1 MTRLRGKLTY
11 ANVVAT
17 LALFLVIAGG
27 SAFAASKVGKNSVG
41 TKQIKN
47 NAVTATKIKNG
58 AVTEAKIANG
68 AVTAAKIANGAVT
81 EAKIGNGAVT
91 GSKIG
96 LGAVGAA
103 NINTSGL
110 IVPNA
115 SHANSADSATDATNA
130 THAGDAQTLQ
140 GLSAAQIT
148 AASTLKCPSNMV
160 PLAGLCFESAPRPA
174 TDYTSALQNC
184 AKAGLVLPSVTQLW
198 TFQSQTFSTQPPLEW
213 AGQLFYDG
221 THLRAEAIS
230 ETLSAGGSS
239 SADEIGASHPY
250 RCGIPPSN

>member
-1 MTRLRGKLTY
+1 M
-11 ANVVAT
+11 
-17 LALFLVIAGG
+17 I
-27 SAFAASKVGKNSVG
+27 
-41 TKQIKN
+41 
-47 NAVTATKIKNG
+47 
-58 AVTEAKIANG
+58 EAKIA
-68 AVTAAKIANGAVT
+68 
-81 EAKIGNGAVT
+81 NGAVT

-130 THAGDAQTLQ
+130 AHAGDAQTLQ

-184 AKAGLVLPSVTQLW
+184 AKAGLLLPSVTQLW
-198 TFQSQTFSTQPPLEW
+198 TFQSQTFSTQPPAEW

-230 ETLSAGGSS
+230 ETIAAGGSS
-239 SADEIGASHPY
+239 SADEIGVSHPY

>member
-1 MTRLRGKLTY
+1 MNRLRGKLTY

-47 NAVTATKIKNG
+47 NAI
-58 AVTEAKIANG
+58 
-68 AVTAAKIANGAVT
+68 TAAKI
-81 EAKIGNGAVT
+81 KNGAVT

-96 LGAVGAA
+96 LGTVGAA

-130 THAGDAQTLQ
+130 AHAGDAQTLQ

-160 PLAGLCFESAPRPA
+160 PMAGLCFESAPRPS
-174 TDYTSALQNC
+174 TNYTAALQNC

-198 TFQSQTFSTQPPLEW
+198 TFQSQTFSTLPTPEW

-239 SADEIGASHPY
+239 SADEISDSHPY

>member
-1 MTRLRGKLTY
+1 MNRLRGKLTY

-47 NAVTATKIKNG
+47 NAITAAKIKNGAITEAKIGNG
-58 AVTEAKIANG
+58 AVTEAKIA
-68 AVTAAKIANGAVT
+68 
-81 EAKIGNGAVT
+81 NGAVT

-130 THAGDAQTLQ
+130 AHAGDAQTLQ

-160 PLAGLCFESAPRPA
+160 PLAGLCFESAPRPSA
-174 TDYTSALQNC
+174 DYTFALQNC

-198 TFQSQTFSTQPPLEW
+198 TFQVQTFSTPPTPEW

-221 THLRAEAIS
+221 AHLRAEAIS
-230 ETLSAGGSS
+230 ETLSAGGSL
-239 SADEIGASHPY
+239 SADEISVSHPY

>member
-1 MTRLRGKLTY
+1 MNRLRSKLTY

-17 LALFLVIAGG
+17 VALFLVIAGG
-27 SAFAASKVGKNSVG
+27 SAFAASNVGKNSVG
-41 TKQIKN
+41 AKQIKN
-47 NAVTATKIKNG
+47 GAVTAAKIGNG
-58 AVTEAKIANG
+58 AVTEAKIA
-68 AVTAAKIANGAVT
+68 
-81 EAKIGNGAVT
+81 NGAVT

-130 THAGDAQTLQ
+130 AHAGDAQTLQ

-148 AASTLKCPSNMV
+148 AASTLKCPSNML
-160 PLAGLCFESAPRPA
+160 PLAGLCFESAPRPSA
-174 TDYTSALQNC
+174 DYTSAIHSC
-184 AKAGLVLPSVTQLW
+184 AKAGLVLPSLTQLW
-198 TFQSQTFSTQPPLEW
+198 TFQVQTFSTPPTPEW

-239 SADEIGASHPY
+239 SADEISASHPY

>member
-1 MTRLRGKLTY
+1 MNRLRSKLTY

-17 LALFLVIAGG
+17 VALFLVIAGG
-27 SAFAASKVGKNSVG
+27 SAFAASNVGKNSVG
-41 TKQIKN
+41 AKQIKN
-47 NAVTATKIKNG
+47 NAITAAKIKNG
-58 AVTEAKIANG
+58 AVTEAKIG
-68 AVTAAKIANGAVT
+68 NGAVT
-81 EAKIGNGAVT
+81 EAKIANGAVT

-130 THAGDAQTLQ
+130 AHAGDAQTLQ

-148 AASTLKCPSNMV
+148 AASTLKCPSNML
-160 PLAGLCFESAPRPA
+160 PLAGLCFESAPRPSA
-174 TDYTSALQNC
+174 DYTSAIHSC
-184 AKAGLVLPSVTQLW
+184 AKAGLVLPSLTQLW
-198 TFQSQTFSTQPPLEW
+198 TFQVQTFSTPPTPEW

-239 SADEIGASHPY
+239 SADEISASHPY